1 MNLPNDS
8 SLISVPAS
16 KSCELII
23 RGVAE
28 FKGLKDQRIFLDS
41 LMFHCALLTRM
52 TGGDKEYHAFLDRLR
67 DMSFE
72 ELEHITHP
80 RTKQSPSEHEDDM
93 SLPA

>member
-8 SLISVPAS
+8 SLIPVPAS
-16 KSCELII
+16 KSCELIM

-41 LMFHCALLTRM
+41 LMFQCALLTRM

-72 ELEHITHP
+72 ELAGCGNTSSQHRLLSSH
-80 RTKQSPSEHEDDM
+80 Q
-93 SLPA
+93 L

>member
-8 SLISVPAS
+8 SLIPVPAS
-16 KSCELII
+16 KSCELIM

-41 LMFHCALLTRM
+41 LMFQCALLTRM

-80 RTKQSPSEHEDDM
+80 RTQQSGVS
-93 SLPA
+93 